1 MEQEREKLRE
11 LERMHYETE
20 QQLETCAPEEE
31 EDMTRRFRRI
41 QEQIEVQRKLFDD
54 LEFQQLEVRAF
65 YLETKMTSSL
75 VMFTTQLIISRFIIN
90 QGGFYP
96 STYLLLYVLISLLSL
111 CVCLSVSLSL
121 CTFMINLIYLLCM
134 QTHLTY

>member
-31 EDMTRRFRRI
+31 EDMTRGFRRI

-90 QGGFYP
+90 QGV
-96 STYLLLYVLISLLSL
+96 STLPP
-111 CVCLSVSLSL
+111 
-121 CTFMINLIYLLCM
+121 IYFS
-134 QTHLTY
+134 TS